1 MEENMYPRIVV
12 NKKKLYENSKVVV
25 DMAREHEIDVYAVT
39 KVYCGIKELAEESI
53 RAGVVGIADSR
64 VENLIQ
70 MKDLDVTKMLLRLP
84 MGSEADLVV
93 KYADVSLNSELSTLL
108 LLNDAAE
115 KNGKKHG
122 VILMIDLGDLREG
135 ILPEQVDEVVP
146 AILKMKHLELE
157 GIGVNLTCY
166 GGVIPNPVN
175 LGELSRIADDIEQ
188 QYGIK
193 LKVVSGGNSSS
204 LYLLEKGGMP
214 GRINQLRVGEAIVLG
229 RETAYGEP
237 IPGTHDDVFVLEAKV
252 IELKEKSSIPIGEI
266 GMDAFGNKPTFED
279 KGRMKRAIVAIGRQ
293 DVEPSG
299 LMPFDEKI
307 EIIGASSDHML
318 MDMTRVDKEYAVGD
332 VIRFR
337 MDYGAMLRLFTS
349 HYVDKVME

>member
-1 MEENMYPRIVV
+1 MDPRVV
-12 NKKKLYENSKVVV
+12 INKKKLYDNSKVVV
-25 DMAREHEIDVYAVT
+25 DMARKQGIDVYAVT

-70 MKDLDVTKMLLRLP
+70 MKDLNVPKMLLRLP
-84 MGSEADLVV
+84 MGSESDQVV
-93 KYADVSLNSELSTLL
+93 KYADVSLNSEISTMR

-115 KNGKKHG
+115 KIGKRHG

-146 AILKMKHLELE
+146 EILKLKNIELD

-166 GGVIPNPVN
+166 GGVIPNPLN
-175 LGELSRIADDIEQ
+175 LGELSQIAGAIEQ
-188 QYGIK
+188 KYGIT

-204 LYLLEKGGMP
+204 LYLLDRAAMP
-214 GRINQLRVGEAIVLG
+214 ERINQLRVGEAIVLG
-229 RETAYGEP
+229 RETAYGDP
-237 IPGTHDDVFVLEAKV
+237 IPGTHDDVFVLEAKI
-252 IELKEKSSIPIGEI
+252 IELKEKASIPRGEI

-279 KGRMKRAIVAIGRQ
+279 KGPMMRAIVAIGRQ

-299 LMPFDEKI
+299 LMPFDDKI
-307 EIIGASSDHML
+307 EIIGASSDHMI
-318 MDMTRVDKEYAVGD
+318 MDMTHVDKEYSVGD

>member
-1 MEENMYPRIVV
+1 MYPRVV
-12 NKKKLYENSKVVV
+12 INKKKLYENSKVVV
-25 DMAREHEIDVYAVT
+25 DMSSKQGIDVYAVT
-39 KVYCGIKELAEESI
+39 KVYCGIKELAEESL
-53 RAGVVGIADSR
+53 RAGVIGIADSR

-70 MKDLDVTKMLLRLP
+70 MKDLDVPKMLLRLP
-84 MGSEADLVV
+84 MGVEADLVV
-93 KYADVSLNSELSTLL
+93 KYADVSLNSEISTMR
-108 LLNDAAE
+108 LLNEAAG
-115 KNGKKHG
+115 KIGKKHG

-146 AILKMKHLELE
+146 EILKLNNIELE
-157 GIGVNLTCY
+157 GVGVNLTCY

-175 LGELSRIADDIEQ
+175 LGELSQIAGAIELE
-188 QYGIK
+188 YGIT

-204 LYLLEKGGMP
+204 LYLLDRGDMP
-214 GRINQLRVGEAIVLG
+214 GRVNQLRVGEAIVLG
-229 RETAYGEP
+229 RETAYGDP

-252 IELKEKSSIPIGEI
+252 IELKEKASIPRGEI

-279 KGRMKRAIVAIGRQ
+279 KGQMKRAIVAIGRQ

-307 EIIGASSDHML
+307 EIIGASSDHMIL
-318 MDMTRVDKEYAVGD
+318 DMTHVDEEYSVGD